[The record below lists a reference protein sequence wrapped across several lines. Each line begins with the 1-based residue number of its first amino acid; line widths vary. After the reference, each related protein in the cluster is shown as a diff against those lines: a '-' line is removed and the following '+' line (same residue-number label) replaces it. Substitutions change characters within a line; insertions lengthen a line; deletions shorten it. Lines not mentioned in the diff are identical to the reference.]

1 MSSVLDVVHWI
12 DHHIIVVMMVMF
24 VAIVVFTYWPSRKK
38 SIERQGQIPFK
49 DDV

>member
-1 MSSVLDVVHWI
+1 MIGVMDVVHWI
-12 DHHIIVVMMVMF
+12 DHHIIIVMMIMF
-24 VAIVVFTYWPSRKK
+24 VAIVVSTYWPSRKN